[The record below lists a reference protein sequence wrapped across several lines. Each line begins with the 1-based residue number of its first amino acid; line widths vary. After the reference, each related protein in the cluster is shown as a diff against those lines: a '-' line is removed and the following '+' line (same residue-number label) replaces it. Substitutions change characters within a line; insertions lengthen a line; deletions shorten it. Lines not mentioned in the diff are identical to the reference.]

1 MKDLFID
8 LETYSPVPLKKS
20 GTYPYAESDAFEIL
34 LFGYSVD
41 GAPVQ
46 VVDLACGEKVPEDIL
61 TALTDNTVTKWAFNA
76 AFERVCLS
84 YWLKKH
90 YPEYSRHTA
99 FQRTQFAIILTQ
111 PAGAAT
117 WYGRPMS
124 ACRFPWK
131 APARFSDWRTRNYL
145 RAKT

>member
-8 LETYSPVPLKKS
+8 LETYSPVTLKKT
-20 GTYPYAESDAFEIL
+20 GTYPYAESDEFEIL

-46 VVDLACGEKVPEDIL
+46 VVDIACGEKVPEEIL
-61 TALTDNTVTKWAFNA
+61 AALTDDHITKWAYNA

-90 YPEYSRHTA
+90 YPEHFYSYSTITY
-99 FQRTQFAIILTQ
+99 Q
-111 PAGAAT
+111 
-117 WYGRPMS
+117 
-124 ACRFPWK
+124 
-131 APARFSDWRTRNYL
+131 
-145 RAKT
+145 